1 MKITLSGAVY
11 RNIRYRLSRLS
22 MVLFVVL
29 IAVCVYLQVSIF
41 LTKQQISKQQ
51 DILTQKNQ
59 ELEQMLSNQTFTKLE
74 TTRYLSQTLRQM
86 PWSVHIPKVIS
97 IVDAL
102 QSLDGGDN
110 GSIQLSDFK
119 VSLDKISLRGTVSN
133 LLLLYYSAP
142 ERGFLSLLDR
152 FAELDFIQDMR
163 VQNYNKST
171 DGTFEFVLQAN
182 VIHDDNTDN
191 AAE

>member
-1 MKITLSGAVY
+1 MKLSISWAVY
-11 RNIRYRLSRLS
+11 RNVRYKLSRLS
-22 MVLFVVL
+22 VVLFVVV
-29 IAVCVYLQVSIF
+29 IAVCMYLQASIF
-41 LTKQQISKQQ
+41 LLKQQVNKQQ

-86 PWSVHIPKVIS
+86 PWSIHIPKVIS

-102 QSLDGGDN
+102 QSLDGGDS

-152 FAELDFIQDMR
+152 FAQLDFIKDMR
-163 VQNYNKST
+163 VQNYSKST
-171 DGTFEFVLQAN
+171 DWTFEFVLQAN
-182 VIHDDNTDN
+182 VIHDDNTDDTTQ
-191 AAE
+191 

>member
-1 MKITLSGAVY
+1 MSV
-11 RNIRYRLSRLS
+11 
-22 MVLFVVL
+22 VLFVVV
-29 IAVCVYLQVSIF
+29 IAVCLYLQVSIF
-41 LTKQQISKQQ
+41 LTKQQITKQQ
-51 DILTQKNQ
+51 EILVEKNQ

-74 TTRYLSQTLRQM
+74 TTRYLFQTLRQM

-102 QSLDGGDN
+102 QSLDGGDS

-152 FAELDFIQDMR
+152 FAALDFIQDMR
-163 VQNYNKST
+163 VQNYSKST

-182 VIHDDNTDN
+182 VIHDDNTT
-191 AAE
+191 E

>member
-1 MKITLSGAVY
+1 MKLTISWAVY
-11 RNIRYRLSRLS
+11 RNVRYKLSRLS
-22 MVLFVVL
+22 VVLFVVV
-29 IAVCVYLQVSIF
+29 IALCVYLQVSIF
-41 LTKQQISKQQ
+41 LTKQQIHKQQ
-51 DILTQKNQ
+51 NILAEKNQ

-110 GSIQLSDFK
+110 GSVKLSDFK

-152 FAELDFIQDMR
+152 FAQLDFIQDMR
-163 VQNYNKST
+163 VQNYSKSA

-182 VIHDDNTDN
+182 VIHDDNTDDTT
-191 AAE
+191 E

>member
-1 MKITLSGAVY
+1 
-11 RNIRYRLSRLS
+11 
-22 MVLFVVL
+22 VL

-86 PWSVHIPKVIS
+86 PRSVHIPKVIS

-102 QSLDGGDN
+102 ESLDGGDN

-152 FAELDFIQDMR
+152 FADLDFIQDMR
-163 VQNYNKST
+163 VQNYNKNQ

-182 VIHDDNTDN
+182 VIQDDNT
-191 AAE
+191 AE

>member
-22 MVLFVVL
+22 IVLFVVL
-29 IAVCVYLQVSIF
+29 IAVCLYLQVSIF

-86 PWSVHIPKVIS
+86 PWSVHIPKVIG

-119 VSLDKISLRGTVSN
+119 VSLESLSLR
-133 LLLLYYSAP
+133 
-142 ERGFLSLLDR
+142 
-152 FAELDFIQDMR
+152 
-163 VQNYNKST
+163 
-171 DGTFEFVLQAN
+171 
-182 VIHDDNTDN
+182 
-191 AAE
+191 

>member
-142 ERGFLSLLDR
+142 ERGFLSLLDI

>member
-1 MKITLSGAVY
+1 
-11 RNIRYRLSRLS
+11 
-22 MVLFVVL
+22 VLFVVV
-29 IAVCVYLQVSIF
+29 IAVCIYLQASIF
-41 LTKQQISKQQ
+41 LAKQQITKQQA
-51 DILTQKNQ
+51 ILIQRNQ

-86 PWSVHIPKVIS
+86 PWSVHIPKVIG

-102 QSLDGGDN
+102 QSLDGGEN

-119 VSLDKISLRGTVSN
+119 VSLDRISLRGTVTN

-152 FAELDFIQDMR
+152 FAQLDFIKDMR
-163 VQNYNKST
+163 VQNYNKSV

-182 VIHDDNTDN
+182 VIHDDNTTQ
-191 AAE
+191 

>member
-1 MKITLSGAVY
+1 MKLTLSGAVY
-11 RNIRYRLSRLS
+11 RNVRYRLSRLS
-22 MVLFVVL
+22 VVLFVVV

-41 LTKQQISKQQ
+41 LTKQQISKQE
-51 DILTQKNQ
+51 DILATKNQ

-74 TTRYLSQTLRQM
+74 TTRYLSQSLVQM
-86 PWSVHIPKVIS
+86 PRSVHIPKVIG

-110 GSIQLSDFK
+110 GSVKLSDFK
-119 VSLDKISLRGTVSN
+119 VSLDKISLRGTVTN

-163 VQNYNKST
+163 IQNYSKSS

-182 VIHDDNTDN
+182 VIHDDNSTT
-191 AAE
+191 E